1 MIGRFTISLH
11 LQMKHA
17 NKSCATVEH
26 ICIFLVHT
34 FPVCVLSVQAAGS
47 VGEKGGSSYVVA
59 GQSPPNRT
67 RTSRGQQ
74 GSDAVCREQ
83 QDTRAGHTDTGGD
96 TCVVLGGTLRTPG

>member
-1 MIGRFTISLH
+1 MHIWLHGDPHGFITIAPGSAL
-11 LQMKHA
+11 
-17 NKSCATVEH
+17 TVPH
-26 ICIFLVHT
+26 F
-34 FPVCVLSVQAAGS
+34 QAAGS

-59 GQSPPNRT
+59 GQSPANRT

-96 TCVVLGGTLRTPG
+96 TCVVLGGTLRTPW